1 MMSYNI
7 MVVDDDKN
15 AANFLAD
22 ILRMLG
28 HNPTVSHSPHSAI
41 AQFNLGLPDILF
53 LDLNMPG
60 ANGLDV
66 CRYLRRD
73 VRTARMP
80 IIVLSAHD
88 EREQIEAARQAGAN
102 YYLIKPAVIEDLEKA
117 IAHVSRFVPVRK
129 P

>member
-1 MMSYNI
+1 MSYNI
-7 MVVDDDKN
+7 TVIDDDKN

-22 ILRMLG
+22 ILKMLG
-28 HNPTVSHSPHSAI
+28 HNPTVSYSPRTAI
-41 AQFNLGLPDILF
+41 TQFNLAIPDIVF

-73 VRTARMP
+73 LRTARLP

-88 EREQIEAARQAGAN
+88 EREQIQAAQRVGAN
-102 YYLIKPAVIEDLEKA
+102 YYLVKPAVIEDLEKA
-117 IAHVSRFVPVRK
+117 IAHVSQFIPVK
-129 P
+129 KA

>member
-1 MMSYNI
+1 MSYNI
-7 MVVDDDKN
+7 TVIDDDKN

-22 ILRMLG
+22 ILKMLG
-28 HNPTVSHSPHSAI
+28 HNPTVSYSPRSAI
-41 AQFNLGLPDILF
+41 AQFNLAIPDIVF

-73 VRTARMP
+73 TRTARLP

-88 EREQIEAARQAGAN
+88 EREQIEAAQRAGAN

-117 IAHVSRFVPVRK
+117 LAHVSQFLPVK
-129 P
+129 KS

>member
-1 MMSYNI
+1 MSYNI
-7 MVVDDDKN
+7 TVIDDDKN

-22 ILRMLG
+22 ILKMLG
-28 HNPTVSHSPHSAI
+28 HNPTVSYSPRSAI
-41 AQFNLGLPDILF
+41 TQFNLAIPDIVF

-73 VRTARMP
+73 TRTARLP

-88 EREQIEAARQAGAN
+88 EREQIEAAQRAGAN

-117 IAHVSRFVPVRK
+117 LAHVSQFLPVK
-129 P
+129 KS

>member
-1 MMSYNI
+1 MSYNI
-7 MVVDDDKN
+7 TVIDDDKN

-22 ILRMLG
+22 ILKMLG
-28 HNPTVSHSPHSAI
+28 HKPTVSYSPRSAI
-41 AQFNLGLPDILF
+41 AQFNLGVPDIVF

-73 VRTARMP
+73 VRTARLP

-88 EREQIEAARQAGAN
+88 EHEQIEGAKRAGAN
-102 YYLIKPAVIEDLEKA
+102 YYLVKPAVIEDLEKA
-117 IAHVSRFVPVRK
+117 IAHVSQLISVKK